1 MIKISKPYLN
11 KKLAI
16 TVVGIDLVFGIVLY
30 SINNYITGSSSNFRF
45 EFYDVLYGL
54 ILLPVLSLL
63 FIYHSYWKNKAID
76 QFGDEAVIAK
86 IVDTGKTEYALVKHL
101 LQKFALLFLLIA
113 LANPQYGKAKKDV
126 TANGI
131 DIMIGL
137 DVSNSMMAEDVAGNF
152 QRLKMAKLALEKLIY
167 NLKGDRI
174 GIVVFA
180 ANAYKQL
187 PITNDYEMALMYLS
201 GVNPGM
207 LSNQGTAIGKAIDS
221 CMTAF
226 KLTEP
231 SNKTI
236 IIISD
241 GENHEDDAIIAAKN
255 AYEKGVIV
263 NTIGIGSIEGST
275 IPAYENND
283 RNGVKRDEDGN
294 PVITKMS
301 PELMQNIANAGG
313 GTYKYGEGADLGL
326 NDILKSISNIEKKKT
341 KSNYFTEFEDRFQLY
356 LLIGLALLLLDHLI
370 INKKQSWLGQNI

>member
-1 MIKISKPYLN
+1 M
-11 KKLAI
+11 
-16 TVVGIDLVFGIVLY
+16 
-30 SINNYITGSSSNFRF
+30 
-45 EFYDVLYGL
+45 
-54 ILLPVLSLL
+54 
-63 FIYHSYWKNKAID
+63 
-76 QFGDEAVIAK
+76 
-86 IVDTGKTEYALVKHL
+86 
-101 LQKFALLFLLIA
+101 
-113 LANPQYGKAKKDV
+113 
-126 TANGI
+126 
-131 DIMIGL
+131 
-137 DVSNSMMAEDVAGNF
+137 
-152 QRLKMAKLALEKLIY
+152 
-167 NLKGDRI
+167 
-174 GIVVFA
+174 
-180 ANAYKQL
+180 

-301 PELMQNIANAGG
+301 PELMQNIASAGG

-326 NDILKSISNIEKKKT
+326 NDILKSISNIEKKKI
-341 KSNYFTEFEDRFQLY
+341 KSNYFSEFEDRFQLY
-356 LLIGLALLLLDHLI
+356 LLIGLILLLLDHLI